1 PARVQRVS
9 GRTAVEAPFN
19 ENLRDVEFRNDSQGL
34 AIAGRGE
41 IELWSVSPWKRLWRV
56 PSPAPSSVGVIWSMD
71 DSVLL
76 ADYRA
81 MTTVLLDSATGHRLA
96 TIPVSKPSSVL
107 PEDKVLPSFNAK
119 ISKRHTRWA
128 PWSFR
133 APDGSPPRD
142 SLARIPAAAGLELVG
157 AELVDTL
164 PGPAEH

>member
-1 PARVQRVS
+1 
-9 GRTAVEAPFN
+9 
-19 ENLRDVEFRNDSQGL
+19 
-34 AIAGRGE
+34 
-41 IELWSVSPWKRLWRV
+41 
-56 PSPAPSSVGVIWSMD
+56 MD

-107 PEDKVLPSFNAK
+107 PEDKVLPSLKAK
-119 ISKRHTRWA
+119 ISKGDGRWEL
-128 PWSFR
+128 WSFPE
-133 APDGSPPRD
+133 PDHSPPRE
-142 SLARIPAAAGLELVG
+142 SLTRITAATGLELVG